1 VEANRQNY
9 EAAESKAMKLT
20 IAQLGQPVLRKA
32 AAAVTAEDFR
42 SPEFQQLLRDM
53 KETVAAEKGAGL
65 AAPQVFA
72 GQRVFLALT
81 ELSDENDA
89 PRQYVVFINP
99 RIVAVSDETKLGW
112 EGCLSFAE
120 LLVRVRRH
128 LAVRVE
134 YYNELGELRTIELE
148 DFPARV
154 IQHEYDHLDGILTI
168 DRAASTHDIIKASEL
183 DTVLDEEKKPAAG

>member
-1 VEANRQNY
+1 
-9 EAAESKAMKLT
+9 MKLP

-32 AAAVTAEDFR
+32 AAAVTADDLR

-53 KETVAAEKGAGL
+53 KETVEHESGAGL
-65 AAPQVFA
+65 AGPQVFA
-72 GQRVFLALT
+72 SQRVFVALT
-81 ELSDENDA
+81 ELSEDDDA
-89 PRQYVVFINP
+89 PRNYEVFINP
-99 RIVAVSDETKLGW
+99 RIVAVSEESKSAW

-134 YYNELGELRTIELE
+134 YYNERAEPRTIELAG
-148 DFPARV
+148 FPARV

-168 DRAASTHDIIKASEL
+168 DRAETTRDIIKASEL
-183 DTVLDEEKKPAAG
+183 DTVVEEEKKSGVESESA